1 MARLLLVAALV
12 ALLALGAYLVLG
24 KGSASS
30 EDAVVAQ
37 VLDGDTI
44 VLTNGRHVRLVQIDT
59 PEKGTECFGDNA
71 SALTRHLIPPGT
83 HVRIEQ
89 DPRLDQVDRY
99 NRELAYVL
107 RDDENVNVT
116 LVRQG
121 AAGVWFFH
129 GREGRYADELLRAV
143 EQARAARRG
152 LWGACPLARF
162 DPGAAMSSGPA

>member
-24 KGSASS
+24 DGSASS
-30 EDAVVAQ
+30 EDAVVAR

-44 VLTNGRHVRLVQIDT
+44 VLTSGRHVRLVQIDT
-59 PEKGTECFGDNA
+59 PEKGTECYGEDA
-71 SALTRHLIPPGT
+71 SELTRRLLPPGT
-83 HVRIEQ
+83 HVRVEQ
-89 DPRLDQVDRY
+89 DPHLDQVDRY
-99 NRELAYVL
+99 DRELAYVFK
-107 RDDENVNVT
+107 DDENVNAT
-116 LVRQG
+116 LARQG

-129 GREGRYADELLRAV
+129 GREGRYADELLHAA

-162 DPGAAMSSGPA
+162 DPSAAMSSGPA